1 MPPRRQK
8 LTNGHSNQRSMPH
21 AESKS
26 KMGEPMTNGER
37 PSSHFVSH
45 LVAYPVVSDII
56 NTYKS
61 NPYGQKTL
69 DLSSAAYDR
78 FGKPIVPYLE
88 KPYGYVAPYVQRADS
103 MADNGLSH
111 IEEHFPIVKENTSTI
126 RDRVTD
132 LAFMPLRVAGQG
144 RDYVLSTYNDEYKK
158 TGGKGLITTA
168 KAIVSTELKIT
179 ADALQLVAD
188 YLGPK
193 KEAAKQ
199 KVQEKTNN

>member
-21 AESKS
+21 AEQTK

-45 LVAYPVVSDII
+45 LVAYPVVSDLI
-56 NTYKS
+56 T
-61 NPYGQKTL
+61 
-69 DLSSAAYDR
+69 YDR

-103 MADNGLSH
+103 LADNGLSH

-132 LAFMPLRVAGQG
+132 LAFLPLRVAGQG
-144 RDYVLSTYNDEYKK
+144 RDYVFSTYNDEYQK